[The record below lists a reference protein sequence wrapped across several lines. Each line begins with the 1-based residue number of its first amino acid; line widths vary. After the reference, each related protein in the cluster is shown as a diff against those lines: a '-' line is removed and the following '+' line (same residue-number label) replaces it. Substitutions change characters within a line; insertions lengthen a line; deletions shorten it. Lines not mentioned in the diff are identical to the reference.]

1 MEIFIYIIIGIL
13 VLLGA
18 YYFVGWLNKKNVF
31 KKQLKI
37 KKEKKPEQK
46 HVKTETLRLAEK
58 YMYRREVKMLV
69 ALNQVLPRQ
78 YLSLPKVALGNIFEP
93 DGNKILY
100 NKIKDQFVDFVVFDE
115 ASMKPLA
122 VVDVYDNSF
131 EDELIKD
138 ANPELYEILKTFKL
152 PVVEIAVRG
161 EVDTQQLKEKLNA
174 ALNIQSK

>member
-1 MEIFIYIIIGIL
+1 
-13 VLLGA
+13 
-18 YYFVGWLNKKNVF
+18 
-31 KKQLKI
+31 
-37 KKEKKPEQK
+37 
-46 HVKTETLRLAEK
+46 
-58 YMYRREVKMLV
+58 
-69 ALNQVLPRQ
+69 
-78 YLSLPKVALGNIFEP
+78 
-93 DGNKILY
+93 
-100 NKIKDQFVDFVVFDE
+100 VFDE